1 MSTQWKRSREEM
13 EVYEEEVMRWIL
25 LLHTNDVNI
34 QYKQVM

>member
-1 MSTQWKRSREEM
+1 MSTQFKRSREEM

-25 LLHTNDVNI
+25 LMQTNHVNI